1 MVDAAILN
9 WTLQQFLKVIIIL
22 VRVGPLIFFMPIT
35 GSGALP
41 VQIKVLFA
49 LLTALVLAPVVH
61 VSVSSLPSTPLGF
74 AIFSLTEVA
83 FAGILALFA
92 RLIFAA
98 VQLAGQ
104 YVGISMGM
112 GMAATIDPQFGTQT
126 SLIGI
131 FWNLVAILLF
141 LAIDGHHIFITT
153 MVDSFQW
160 VHPGTLHLRKA
171 TFNGMMAGFVD
182 MFVLAVKV
190 MAPAGAVL
198 IFSHVAMGILAKTVP
213 QIPVMIVA
221 MPLDIALGFIFIGL
235 SLTFFVPL
243 MLSNFNALGRLLPHL
258 AKGLGG

>member
-1 MVDAAILN
+1 MVDAALLN

-35 GSGALP
+35 GSGGVP

-49 LLTALVLAPVVH
+49 LLTALVLAPVVN
-61 VSVSSLPSTPLGF
+61 VPVSSLPSTPLGF
-74 AIFSLTEVA
+74 ALFVLTEVA
-83 FAGILALFA
+83 FAGILSLFA
-92 RLIFAA
+92 RLVFAA

-104 YVGISMGM
+104 YISISMGM

-131 FWNLVAILLF
+131 FWNLLAILLF
-141 LAIDGHHIFITT
+141 LAINGHHIFITT

-160 VHPGTLHLRKA
+160 VRPGTLHLQQA
-171 TFNGMMAGFVD
+171 TFNGMMTGVMN
-182 MFVLAVKV
+182 MFVLGVKV

-198 IFSHVAMGILAKTVP
+198 LFSHVAMGILAKTVP
-213 QIPVMIVA
+213 QIPVLIVA
-221 MPLDIALGFIFIGL
+221 MPLDIALGFIFVGL

-243 MLSNFNALGRLLPHL
+243 MLSNFAMLGRLLPRL
-258 AKGLGG
+258 AMGLGG

>member
-1 MVDAAILN
+1 MVDAALLN

-35 GSGALP
+35 GSDALP
-41 VQIKVLFA
+41 VQIKVLFS

-61 VSVSSLPSTPLGF
+61 VSVSCLPTTPLGF
-74 AIFSLTEVA
+74 AIFVLREVA

-92 RLIFAA
+92 RLVFAA
-98 VQLAGQ
+98 VELAGQ
-104 YVGISMGM
+104 SVSISMGL
-112 GMAATIDPQFGTQT
+112 GIAATMDPQYGTQT

-153 MVDSFQW
+153 LVDSFQW
-160 VHPGTLHLRKA
+160 VPPGTLHLHKA
-171 TFNGMMAGFVD
+171 TFNGMMMGVGE

-198 IFSHVAMGILAKTVP
+198 LFSHVTMGVLAKTVP

-221 MPLDIALGFIFIGL
+221 MPLDIALGFIFVGL

-243 MLSNFNALGRLLPHL
+243 MLSNFHSLTRLLPRL
-258 AKGLGG
+258 AMGLGG